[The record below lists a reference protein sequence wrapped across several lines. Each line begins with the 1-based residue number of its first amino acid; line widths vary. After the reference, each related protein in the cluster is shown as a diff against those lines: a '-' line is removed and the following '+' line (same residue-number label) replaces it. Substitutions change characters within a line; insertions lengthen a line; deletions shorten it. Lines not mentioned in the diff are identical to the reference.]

1 MRINPSIGEEPMNSA
16 IDLSTTTSLQTQRSR
31 TAVYFWIA
39 LALFGLATIG
49 GAVATADYPNV
60 IDAPY
65 VGP

>member
-1 MRINPSIGEEPMNSA
+1 MNSA

-39 LALFGLATIG
+39 LALFGLSTIG
-49 GAVATADYPNV
+49 GAVATAYYPNV

>member
-1 MRINPSIGEEPMNSA
+1 MNSA
-16 IDLSTTTSLQTQRSR
+16 VDSATISHTQVGASRSR
-31 TAVYFWIA
+31 TVYFWIA

-49 GAVATADYPNV
+49 GAVASSHYSNI

>member
-1 MRINPSIGEEPMNSA
+1 MNSA
-16 IDLSTTTSLQTQRSR
+16 IDLSTTTSLQTQR
-31 TAVYFWIA
+31 TTVYFWIA

-49 GAVATADYPNV
+49 GAVASASYPNV